1 MLAPL
6 RQILEL
12 LAGFYNR
19 AVTLQSEKFMNGISG
34 ASRKMRNTRTKCEM
48 LYSQRL
54 AHSGQARA
62 THRHTVQ
69 KGCVFKVT
77 YAVVFQPLKACH
89 MHWVDQKTAVSFDKM
104 SADQPLG
111 GLGNIPSAKQFF
123 RPCVDKGIMPFG
135 SYSRH

>member
-89 MHWVDQKTAVSFDKM
+89 MHWVDQKLRWHLIKCPPINRLVASEIDQVQNSFSD
-104 SADQPLG
+104 P
-111 GLGNIPSAKQFF
+111 
-123 RPCVDKGIMPFG
+123 V
-135 SYSRH
+135 